1 MENNRGFYGL
11 KTIYFFF
18 SAILLVNLVEFANAK
33 VISDAILMYFLGCP
47 RNGGIINEVI
57 GERQKRIRGKIVE
70 KTQVK

>member
-57 GERQKRIRGKIVE
+57 ERDRNEFGEKSSK
-70 KTQVK
+70 KPK